1 MSTARRK
8 YDPADAPELPFSS
21 AELYS
26 HAKRDEAFQRAFR
39 RYFQEIGLHVKRWD
53 ELFDSMD
60 NGGNHTVVRRTE
72 DGRIIGFVQFFQYDV
87 ESFYMQYIVC
97 MIHSLWVAP
106 RFRNRGWGAR
116 LLRDAEQGMNLRR
129 SAVIPSLNGA
139 RYLEH
144 MREKAWDLE
153 EREIPNAEALERL
166 LLRCGYEKSDFTT
179 REYNDVFIKRLK

>member
-1 MSTARRK
+1 MARRK
-8 YDPADAPELPFSS
+8 NDPSDAPELSLGIS
-21 AELYS
+21 ETYS
-26 HAKRDEAFQRAFR
+26 NAKRDETFQRAFK
-39 RYFQEIGLHVKRWD
+39 RYFHELGLHVKRWD
-53 ELFDSMD
+53 ELFDTMD

-87 ESFYMQYIVC
+87 LSSYMQYIVC

-106 RFRNRGWGAR
+106 AFRGRGWGAR
-116 LLRDAEQGMNLRR
+116 LLRDAEQPLRLSR
-129 SAVIPSLNGA
+129 SAVIPSLTSA

-144 MREKAWDLE
+144 LREKAWEFE

-179 REYNDVFIKRLK
+179 REYKPVFIKKLK